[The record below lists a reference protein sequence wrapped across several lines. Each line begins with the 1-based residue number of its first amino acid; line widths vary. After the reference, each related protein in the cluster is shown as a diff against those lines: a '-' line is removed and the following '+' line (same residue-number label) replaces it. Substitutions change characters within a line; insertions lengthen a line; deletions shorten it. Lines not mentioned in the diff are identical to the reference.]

1 VNLGINQ
8 NNQFTSRT
16 QVPIQTPRFT
26 FSIRRVDD
34 NTLVLFVNEERL
46 GDSVFI
52 FAQGEPVMLFL
63 YTTGINVEAQVS
75 SFEIDYNLR
84 VDIP

>member
-1 VNLGINQ
+1 
-8 NNQFTSRT
+8 
-16 QVPIQTPRFT
+16 
-26 FSIRRVDD
+26 
-34 NTLVLFVNEERL
+34 
-46 GDSVFI
+46 VFI